1 MAAVSFCGKINFCGV
16 NQNCFRKRFSGQPG
30 PQGNAQIISFD
41 VRIQALI
48 VSKGIY
54 FVF

>member
-1 MAAVSFCGKINFCGV
+1 MEAVSFCGKINFCGV
-16 NQNCFRKRFSGQPG
+16 NQNCFRKRFSVHPG

-41 VRIQALI
+41 MCIQALI
-48 VSKGIY
+48 VYKGIY